1 MYKRKIARLVSL
13 IVQIKQHH
21 YKELEK
27 AINIQQVEELL
38 DSPVIGD
45 RNWENAPNE
54 IRILFGRFLDVYIN
68 MYKEVLYKINNQ
80 IY

>member
-21 YKELEK
+21 HKELEK

-54 IRILFGRFLDVYIN
+54 IRILFGRFLDVYIK
-68 MYKEVLYKINNQ
+68 MYKEVLYKINN
-80 IY
+80 

>member
-13 IVQIKQHH
+13 IVQIKQYQ

-27 AINIQQVEELL
+27 AINMQQVEELL
-38 DSPVIGD
+38 DSPMIGD

-54 IRILFGRFLDVYIN
+54 IRILFGRFLDMYIK
-68 MYKEVLYKINNQ
+68 MYKEVLYKINN
-80 IY
+80 